1 MSNRLGAMDSGAVAA
16 TSEAKLNDLRIC
28 KFKSILPLPY
38 TSIDYYH
45 ICIAEYMF
53 GLPHVQGHKGQ
64 RGVPKA
70 HGLSVGQVYKNSVSD
85 HGFAEELSGRQ
96 HSKEVA
102 NLKKKPFHLN
112 SFSQ

>member
-1 MSNRLGAMDSGAVAA
+1 M
-16 TSEAKLNDLRIC
+16 IC
-28 KFKSILPLPY
+28 VFVNSKAFYHYHIPRSIE
-38 TSIDYYH
+38 YYH

-70 HGLSVGQVYKNSVSD
+70 HGLSVGQVYKNSVFD